1 MLFEV
6 VFLDFQNFPKWGRR
20 INDTDTKM
28 NGISKWWPPH
38 CLGWSLWPGLVLVR
52 HDLNSTWFTLVSSC
66 SRTCH
71 FSSRVSFD
79 LLFAISLRTLVNLFR
94 LGSKFAPA
102 RLLAF
107 FSCLCLARLILSL
120 PFWFYFFRFCFP
132 CEMHSLCLRRSF
144 VKWCFLGRHEVGWT
158 SSIFSIVF

>member
-52 HDLNSTWFTLVSSC
+52 HGLDPNIETENLNRFSQFKKIKTWFNWFHPSS
-66 SRTCH
+66 SEKYLEI
-71 FSSRVSFD
+71 
-79 LLFAISLRTLVNLFR
+79 LL
-94 LGSKFAPA
+94 G
-102 RLLAF
+102 
-107 FSCLCLARLILSL
+107 
-120 PFWFYFFRFCFP
+120 
-132 CEMHSLCLRRSF
+132 E
-144 VKWCFLGRHEVGWT
+144 
-158 SSIFSIVF
+158 SIFEKMKGGGSCNAVRGKNPKYFSTIWRNKLYRGEKITFFGVKLFF